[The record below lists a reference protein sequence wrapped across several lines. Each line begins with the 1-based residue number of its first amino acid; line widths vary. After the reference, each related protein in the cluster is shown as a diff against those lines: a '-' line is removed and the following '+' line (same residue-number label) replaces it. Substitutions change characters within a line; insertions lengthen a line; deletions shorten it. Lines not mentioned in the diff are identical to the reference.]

1 MITTIHSDRPS
12 VPTIKLV
19 LMNRLDLLN
28 LYFITKKWLCVVNI
42 LLINVKLHK
51 LIMHACSLN
60 LMSPAAQ
67 NNQYEL

>member
-1 MITTIHSDRPS
+1 
-12 VPTIKLV
+12 
-19 LMNRLDLLN
+19 MNRLDLLN